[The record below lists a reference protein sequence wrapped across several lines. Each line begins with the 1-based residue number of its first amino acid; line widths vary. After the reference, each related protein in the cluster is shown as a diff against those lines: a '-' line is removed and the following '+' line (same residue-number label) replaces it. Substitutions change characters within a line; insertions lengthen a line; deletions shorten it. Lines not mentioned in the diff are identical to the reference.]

1 MGPPG
6 FEPGTTSAKR
16 NSGAL
21 VSDLRMENVEN
32 VLESFEDYLI
42 LERGL
47 FKGTARDYVRTIKY
61 ILKHTSLDEDG
72 IRSFLRSVKETKS
85 PSRYSNIL
93 KALRHFSRFIKKPE
107 LASNYAFPHPPP
119 KPKEI
124 FSKEDLKRFYEAIPS
139 IKMKAFF
146 LVAASSGLRKGELL
160 SLKMSDVDFKKRML
174 KPNCHQGSSK
184 KSWVSFFNEEAEE
197 VLKLYLQEEKRGPK
211 SDKLFPFNTSLF
223 KKEWRAAQERSGIKL
238 KVKDL
243 RDWFC
248 QEMGRLGVPD
258 RYVDAFCGRAPRSIL
273 ARHYTDFSPEKL
285 KEIYYKANLKILG

>member
-1 MGPPG
+1 
-6 FEPGTTSAKR
+6 
-16 NSGAL
+16 L
-21 VSDLRMENVEN
+21 
-32 VLESFEDYLI
+32 FEDYLI

-61 ILKHTSLDEDG
+61 VLKHTSLDPNG
-72 IRSFLRSVKETKS
+72 IRSFLKSVKESKS

-139 IKMKAFF
+139 LKMKAFF

-160 SLKMSDVDFKKRML
+160 SLKMSDVDFKMGML
-174 KPNCHQGSSK
+174 RPNCHQGSSK
-184 KSWVSFFNEEAEE
+184 KSWISFFNKEAEE
-197 VLKLYLQEEKRGPK
+197 ILKLYLQEENKRGPK
-211 SDKLFPFNTSLF
+211 SDKLFPFNTILF
-223 KKEWRAAQERSGIKL
+223 KKEWRTAQEKSRINL

-258 RYVDAFCGRAPRSIL
+258 RYVDAFCGRVPRSVL

-285 KEIYYKANLKILG
+285 KEIYDKANLKVLN